1 MVYVKSFVIGL
12 GVQDMQFNSLHPAQ
26 FFMLFRHLQIF
37 FFKIKFYENHNLSV

>member
-12 GVQDMQFNSLHPAQ
+12 GVQDMQFNSLHPVQ

-37 FFKIKFYENHNLSV
+37 FSKSCSSRITI